1 MNEGGALAGWRGRP
15 LPRGILGTA
24 AKRDLAPNPE

>member
-1 MNEGGALAGWRGRP
+1 MNEGGALAAGVAAASAP
-15 LPRGILGTA
+15 GILGTA